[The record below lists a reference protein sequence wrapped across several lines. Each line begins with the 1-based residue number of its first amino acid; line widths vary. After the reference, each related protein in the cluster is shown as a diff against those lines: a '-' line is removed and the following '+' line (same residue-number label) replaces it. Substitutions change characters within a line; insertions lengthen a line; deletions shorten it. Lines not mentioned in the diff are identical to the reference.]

1 MNKVALLLLILT
13 LTIFAQQEAGDYDRP
28 SLTYIDRLLQ
38 IDNSISDLPSKY
50 NSMLVKRMGT
60 KLKLPRYDYNPIPR
74 KLHDQFGKEVIATER
89 KCAGDRENCLIEV
102 TNLINRVIAP
112 PILDVVEMNR
122 DLRAQERMT
131 EQQRNS
137 FIKDKA
143 KELGFTEDEVK
154 RVMNSAY
161 VFMPL
166 ASDFKERTWK
176 DTTYYMK
183 EVVRKDGTKYKIRT
197 NKIKKITTYLN
208 SSMKM
213 GLAWWKIEPGDSTRP
228 SRLQGYEPLTDSG
241 QFTVD
246 LAKTYMLN
254 SKPMKAREYARTKLI
269 LSLGG
274 DFGSRLKA
282 FEAFKLSGQV
292 LDRNAGF
299 VGIDIG
305 AREGISVD
313 DVFWV
318 MEQREEGGKTVVEKG
333 GWVMVRDVADS
344 GSTNGYKS
352 KAQAIGG
359 RPYIGAVLKEQPMM
373 DLESA
378 LRFQKFIYNTTKDA
392 GENSILR
399 DLDLS
404 DAYGGRLELMGP
416 IGRSKGISQLY
427 FVLGGSF
434 SLGSASGRI
443 SHYDTIPVL
452 VPDPENPDDTTII
465 VEDTLH
471 NITDVA
477 AGHYDISI
485 MKRFYAKRVAFTLQT
500 GFGYQHLN
508 IKMDDMPGA
517 ADLLD
522 TVDYNYHLKT
532 SQWGG
537 FSNAFIE
544 VAVTPGFA
552 FGGGVGYR
560 YFGSNNDFEYR
571 KRLNEDDADW
581 EVAEQIDAGPTV
593 NYNGMT
599 WSAYMTFRPSINLR
613 R

>member
-1 MNKVALLLLILT
+1 M
-13 LTIFAQQEAGDYDRP
+13 
-28 SLTYIDRLLQ
+28 
-38 IDNSISDLPSKY
+38 
-50 NSMLVKRMGT
+50 
-60 KLKLPRYDYNPIPR
+60 
-74 KLHDQFGKEVIATER
+74 
-89 KCAGDRENCLIEV
+89 
-102 TNLINRVIAP
+102 
-112 PILDVVEMNR
+112 
-122 DLRAQERMT
+122 
-131 EQQRNS
+131 
-137 FIKDKA
+137 
-143 KELGFTEDEVK
+143 
-154 RVMNSAY
+154 
-161 VFMPL
+161 
-166 ASDFKERTWK
+166 
-176 DTTYYMK
+176 
-183 EVVRKDGTKYKIRT
+183 
-197 NKIKKITTYLN
+197 N

-213 GLAWWKIEPGDSTRP
+213 GLAWWKIEPGDSTKS
-228 SRLQGYEPLTDSG
+228 SRLQGYEPLIDSA

-254 SKPMKAREYARTKLI
+254 SKPMRAQEYARTKMI

-318 MEQREEGGKTVVEKG
+318 MEQREENGKTVVEKG

-344 GSTNGYKS
+344 GSTEGYKS

-359 RPYIGAVLKEQPMM
+359 RPYIGAVLKEHPMM

-378 LRFQKFIYNTTKDA
+378 LRFQKFIYNTTDKG
-392 GENSILR
+392 GENSVLR
-399 DLDLS
+399 DLELS
-404 DAYGGRLELMGP
+404 DAYGGRLEIMGP
-416 IGRSKGISQLY
+416 IGRHKGISQLY
-427 FVLGGSF
+427 LVLGGGF

-443 SHYDTIPVL
+443 SHYRTIQ
-452 VPDPENPDDTTII
+452 VPDPENPGGTVDSI

-471 NITDVA
+471 NITDVS
-477 AGHYDISI
+477 AGHYDLSL
-485 MKRFYAKRVAFTLQT
+485 MKRFYAKRVAFTFQT

-508 IKMDDMPGA
+508 IKLDETS
-517 ADLLD
+517 DLLD
-522 TVDYNYHLKT
+522 TNTNYHLKT

-544 VAVTPGFA
+544 LAVSPGFA
-552 FGGGVGYR
+552 VGGGVGYR
-560 YFGSNNDFEYR
+560 YFGSNNDFKYR
-571 KRLNEDDADW
+571 KRLDEEDADW
-581 EVAEQIDAGPTV
+581 ETAEKITDGPTV

-599 WSAYMTFRPSINLR
+599 WSAYMTFRPSIQLR